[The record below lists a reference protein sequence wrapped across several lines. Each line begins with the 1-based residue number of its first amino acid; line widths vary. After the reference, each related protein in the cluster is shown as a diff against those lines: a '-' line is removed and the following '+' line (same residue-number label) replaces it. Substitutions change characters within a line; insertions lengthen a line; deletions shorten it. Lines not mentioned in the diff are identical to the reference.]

1 MTKTTSSESHSQMFF
16 ESTEFEFVSRLES
29 NWLLIRQELEQLQ
42 QDQFIAWPEKF
53 LYKKDWKVFGLYA
66 FGKKLKDNCRLC
78 PETTRLV
85 EMIPGMTTAGFSSL
99 APGTHIV
106 PHVGYYNAV
115 LRCRLGLIVPD
126 ECALRV
132 GNQTRNWQEGK
143 CLIFDDTVEHEAWN
157 YDDTARIVLLMDFKN
172 PQVTLNGKSKVTCS
186 VEVAQLL
193 GKITSGEE

>member
-1 MTKTTSSESHSQMFF
+1 MFF

-42 QDQFIAWPEKF
+42 QDQFIAWPEKL
-53 LYKKDWKVFGLYA
+53 LYEKDWKVFGLYA

-99 APGTHIV
+99 APGTHIL

-115 LRCRLGLIVPD
+115 LRCHLGLIVPD

-157 YDDTARIVLLMDFKN
+157 YDDTARIVLLTDFKN

-186 VEVAQLL
+186 FEVAQVL